1 MKDQKLQSAK
11 LSINSGTDFLAGGGE
26 MGALMRGFDWAGTPL
41 GAVEGWPQSLRTA
54 VSILV
59 AGRVTKGDLTSP
71 AFFGIVLGIWSLKLI
86 LFFVLSLW
94 LRTQDWLDPAA
105 FGFTA
110 IGAVLGSLVADA
122 VAFQRIVNVPPRGI
136 GGQEPQR
143 RAGLVA
149 RPVAKAAN

>member
-1 MKDQKLQSAK
+1 MSVAPLLTRSLRYGA
-11 LSINSGTDFLAGGGE
+11 LVALAAAVLGGGIGWLAAGTAGLAGG
-26 MGALMRGFDWAGTPL
+26 LL
-41 GAVEGWPQSLRTA
+41 GAALSAVFLGLTA

-122 VAFQRIVNVPPRGI
+122 VAFQRSRVPLDVVLPTADRSA
-136 GGQEPQR
+136 E
-143 RAGLVA
+143 
-149 RPVAKAAN
+149 